1 MTEYIYRTTTSS
13 QIKGVVRDINLG
25 TDVEV
30 DLSVYQYAY
39 KPIVLVADRWGD
51 NRRSHERL
59 IVPVQRKFKMLKL
72 KPHAWGILASDNRI
86 DLGCF
91 VYSFRRRV
99 SISDLHIGGYYPL
112 VGKLMSVKYHNPN
125 FIVRS

>member
-13 QIKGVVRDINLG
+13 CIKAVVHDIKLNA
-25 TDVEV
+25 DVEV

-39 KPIVLVADRWGD
+39 KPIVLVADRWGE
-51 NRRSHERL
+51 NRRCHERL
-59 IVPVQRKFKMLKL
+59 IKPVQQKFKALKQ
-72 KPHAWGILASDNRI
+72 KPHPWGIIATENNI
-86 DLGCF
+86 DPF

-112 VGKLMSVKYHNPN
+112 VGRLLSIKYNASTMK
-125 FIVRS
+125 FRMKA